1 MSNLYNKN
9 LWFLALQELNINI
22 KGIKRGE
29 SIYDNILWIDEEN
42 KPDES
47 VILSKIEEINN
58 LQPLK
63 ILREERNLLLD
74 KTDKYVV
81 IDYPHPSEEVKQA
94 WLTYRQ
100 ELRDLPTTATPQLD
114 ENGNLTNVTWP
125 TPPS

>member
-1 MSNLYNKN
+1 MSNLYNKH

-81 IDYPHPSEEVKQA
+81 IDYPHSSEEIKQA

-100 ELRDLPTTATPQLD
+100 ELRDLPATATPQLD
-114 ENGNLTNVTWP
+114 ENENLTNVTWP

>member
-63 ILREERNLLLD
+63 ILREERNKKLLE
-74 KTDKYVV
+74 TDMYA
-81 IDYPHPSEEVKQA
+81 IPDFAHPSEEVKQA

-100 ELRDLPTTATPQLD
+100 ELRDLPATATPQLD
-114 ENGNLTNVTWP
+114 DNDELTNVTWP

>member
-100 ELRDLPTTATPQLD
+100 ELRDLPATATPQLD
-114 ENGNLTNVTWP
+114 ENENLTNVTWP

>member
-9 LWFLALQELNINI
+9 LWFLALQELNVNI

-42 KPDES
+42 KPDKS

-100 ELRDLPTTATPQLD
+100 ALRDLPSTSTPQLD

-125 TPPS
+125 TSPS

>member
-47 VILSKIEEINN
+47 VILSKIEEDA
-58 LQPLK
+58 LPVLK
-63 ILREERNLLLD
+63 DLKSFFTDSKAPFILFFIFSISNSSFI
-74 KTDKYVV
+74 V
-81 IDYPHPSEEVKQA
+81 IFHF
-94 WLTYRQ
+94 
-100 ELRDLPTTATPQLD
+100 
-114 ENGNLTNVTWP
+114 
-125 TPPS
+125 

>member
-42 KPDES
+42 KPDKS

-100 ELRDLPTTATPQLD
+100 ELRDLPATATPQLD
-114 ENGNLTNVTWP
+114 ENENLTNVTWP

>member
-100 ELRDLPTTATPQLD
+100 ELRDLPATATPQLD
-114 ENGNLTNVTWP
+114 ENGNITNVIWP

>member
-100 ELRDLPTTATPQLD
+100 ELRDLPATATPQLD